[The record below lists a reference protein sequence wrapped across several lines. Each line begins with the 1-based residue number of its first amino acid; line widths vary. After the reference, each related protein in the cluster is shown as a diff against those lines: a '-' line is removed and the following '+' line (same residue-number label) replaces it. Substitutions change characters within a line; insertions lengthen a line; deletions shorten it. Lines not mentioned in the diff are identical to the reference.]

1 LIRGHP
7 RAHSEC
13 RGHKGVDARHE
24 AGHDEDTKS
33 GSTGTMGISLRTLMV
48 LRDINWRSSYLHA

>member
-33 GSTGTMGISLRTLMV
+33 GSTGTIGISL
-48 LRDINWRSSYLHA
+48 